1 MFLLPTVPT
10 HNSAMAYEAHVN
22 LPLCASTIELSL
34 QELQTVSGGNYLDNM
49 GTINA
54 YVASKVLPKIN
65 IAQLLEP
72 SSTPWRSW
80 GSVLSR

>member
-1 MFLLPTVPT
+1 
-10 HNSAMAYEAHVN
+10 MAYEAHVN
-22 LPLCASTIELSL
+22 LPLCASSIELSL

-54 YVASKVLPKIN
+54 FVASKVLPKIN
-65 IAQLLEP
+65 LARLSEP
-72 SSTPWRSW
+72 TPIPWKSW